1 MRIALSVNLTKRT
14 LIITDQ
20 DDFVRGCGTIHDGE
34 IDIQSCSEPEICMG
48 TFYTRGTFISIDLK
62 EVPYGSDI
70 RLAAIVRTL
79 AKCCKQVTIR
89 FATT

>member
-14 LIITDQ
+14 LIITSQ
-20 DDFVRGCGTIHDGE
+20 DGFKRGGGTIYNGE
-34 IDIQSCSEPEICMG
+34 ITIQSCCVPEVSG
-48 TFYTRGTFISIDLK
+48 STFYTRGECLNKDLK
-62 EVPYGSDI
+62 EVPYGSDE

-79 AKCCKQVTIR
+79 AKCCEHVSIR

>member
-1 MRIALSVNLTKRT
+1 MRITLDVNLTKRT

-20 DDFVRGCGTIHDGE
+20 DGFKRGCGDLYEGE
-34 IDIQSCSEPEICMG
+34 IDIESCNEPELCMG
-48 TFYTRGTFISIDLK
+48 TFYTRGTRISRDLK
-62 EVPYGSDI
+62 EVPYGTDA

-79 AKCCKQVTIR
+79 AKCCEHVSIR